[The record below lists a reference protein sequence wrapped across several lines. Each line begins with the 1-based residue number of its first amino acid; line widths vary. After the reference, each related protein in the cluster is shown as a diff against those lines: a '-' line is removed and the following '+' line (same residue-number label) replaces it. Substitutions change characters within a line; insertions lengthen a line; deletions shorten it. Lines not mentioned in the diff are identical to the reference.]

1 MSEVKYS
8 WLKMDENFFNQ
19 FGMKLMENLED
30 GHHCEIVYIKLLM
43 HCLQNNGV
51 IKRTDLNKPFV
62 MELAEAVGEDVG
74 IVDRTVNFLLKA
86 KMMEPVKGKEDAY
99 TFAAAKATIREAKK

>member
-30 GHHCEIVYIKLLM
+30 GHHCEIVYIK
-43 HCLQNNGV
+43 Q
-51 IKRTDLNKPFV
+51 K
-62 MELAEAVGEDVG
+62 
-74 IVDRTVNFLLKA
+74 
-86 KMMEPVKGKEDAY
+86 
-99 TFAAAKATIREAKK
+99 